1 MNSTTVKKGGMP
13 MQFETLAT
21 GYGLL
26 EGPRTDDQNR
36 LYYSDVRGGGVF
48 RRNPDGRIET
58 LIPERKFV
66 GGIALNA
73 NGGMLVTGKTLAQ
86 WNEQTGQLKDIFAE
100 WDGKPLFG
108 INDLTMDDQESVW
121 CGTFGIDIHSFDF
134 KSTPAP
140 GSLFRIDPPGKIT
153 KLWEGVE
160 VTNGLGFSPDR
171 KLLYHSDSTT
181 KSVWAY
187 DVRPDR
193 TVSPRQLFAKL
204 PEGMP
209 DGLTI
214 DAEGGVWV
222 AVVAGPGEIVRFKPN
237 GTVDRRVKVPAKT
250 VTSVAFGGPDMRDL
264 YVVTANNDNRELKG
278 TVFRT
283 RSDIPGLPVPKA
295 RF

>member
-1 MNSTTVKKGGMP
+1 

-26 EGPRTDDQNR
+26 EGPRTDEQNR
-36 LYYSDVRGGGVF
+36 LYYSDIRGGGVF

-73 NGGMLVTGKTLAQ
+73 HGGILVTGKSLAQ

-100 WDGKPLFG
+100 WEGKQLFG
-108 INDLTMDDQESVW
+108 INDLTIDDQGSIW
-121 CGTFGIDIHSFDF
+121 LGTFGMDIHTFDF
-134 KSTPAP
+134 KSTPTP
-140 GSLFRIDPPGKIT
+140 GSLYRVDPPGKIT
-153 KLWEGVE
+153 KLWEGIE

-171 KLLYHSDSTT
+171 KLLYHSDSIT

-187 DVRPDR
+187 DVHSDR
-193 TVSPRQLFAKL
+193 TVSPRKLFAKL

-222 AVVAGPGEIVRFKPN
+222 AVVAGPGEIVRFKPDS
-237 GTVDRRVKVPAKT
+237 TLDKRVKVPAKT
-250 VTSVAFGGPDMRDL
+250 VTSIAFGGPDWRDL

-283 RSDIPGLPVPKA
+283 HSDIPGLPVPKA
-295 RF
+295 KF

>member
-1 MNSTTVKKGGMP
+1 

-26 EGPRTDDQNR
+26 EGPRIDEQNR
-36 LYYSDVRGGGVF
+36 LYYSDARGGGVF
-48 RRNPDGRIET
+48 RRSPNGTIET
-58 LIPERKFV
+58 LIPGRKSV
-66 GGIALNA
+66 GGIALNE
-73 NGGMLVTGKTLAQ
+73 GGGLLVSGATLAR
-86 WNEQTGQLKDIFAE
+86 WDEKSGQLIDLFAQWE
-100 WDGKPLFG
+100 GKPLFG
-108 INDLTMDDQESVW
+108 MNDLTIDDQGSIW
-121 CGTFGIDIHSFDF
+121 GGTFGVDINKFDF

-153 KLWEGVE
+153 KLWEGIE

-181 KSVWAY
+181 KAVWVH

-193 TVSPRQLFAKL
+193 TVGDRRVFARL

-209 DGLTI
+209 DGLTV
-214 DAEGGVWV
+214 DAEGGVW
-222 AVVAGPGEIVRFKPN
+222 AAMVAGSGEIVRFKSD
-237 GTVDRRVKVPAKT
+237 GTLDQRIKVPAKT
-250 VTSVAFGGPDMRDL
+250 VTSLAFGGPDMRDL
-264 YVVTANNDNRELKG
+264 YVVTANNDNRDLKG

-283 RSDIPGLPVPKA
+283 RSEIAGLPVPKA

>member
-1 MNSTTVKKGGMP
+1 

-58 LIPERKFV
+58 LIPDRKSV
-66 GGIALNA
+66 GGIALNEK
-73 NGGMLVTGKTLAQ
+73 GGLIVTGQTLAQ
-86 WNEQTGQLKDIFAE
+86 WNEQTGQLRDLFASWE
-100 WDGKPLFG
+100 GKPLFG
-108 INDLTMDDQESVW
+108 LNDLTIDDMGSIW
-121 CGTFGIDIHSFDF
+121 AGTFGCDINKFDF
-134 KSTPAP
+134 KSTPPP
-140 GSLFRIDPPGKIT
+140 GSLFRIDPSGAVT

-171 KLLYHSDSTT
+171 KLLYHCDSTT
-181 KSVWAY
+181 KAVWAY
-187 DVRPDR
+187 DVHPDR
-193 TVSPRQLFAKL
+193 TVSPRHEFARL

-209 DGLTI
+209 DGMTV
-214 DAEGGVWV
+214 DVEGGVWV
-222 AVVAGPGEIVRFKPN
+222 AVVAGPGEIVRFKAN
-237 GTVDRRVKVPAKT
+237 GTLDRRIKVPAKT
-250 VTSVAFGGPDMRDL
+250 ITSIAFGGPDMSDL
-264 YVVTANNDNRELKG
+264 YVVTANNDQRDLKG

-295 RF
+295 KF

>member
-1 MNSTTVKKGGMP
+1 

-26 EGPRTDDQNR
+26 EGPRTDEQNR
-36 LYYSDVRGGGVF
+36 LYYSDIRGGGVF

-66 GGIALNA
+66 GGIALNT
-73 NGGMLVTGKTLAQ
+73 NGGILVSGKSLAQ

-100 WDGKPLFG
+100 WEGKPLFG
-108 INDLTMDDQESVW
+108 INDLTIDDQGSIW
-121 CGTFGIDIHSFDF
+121 LGTFGMDIHTFDF
-134 KSTPAP
+134 KSTPTP
-140 GSLFRIDPPGKIT
+140 GSLYRVDPPGKIT

-187 DVRPDR
+187 DVHADR
-193 TVSPRQLFAKL
+193 TVSPRKLFAKL

-237 GTVDRRVKVPAKT
+237 GTLDKRIKIPAKT
-250 VTSVAFGGPDMRDL
+250 VTSLAFGGPDWRDL

>member
-1 MNSTTVKKGGMP
+1 

-36 LYYSDVRGGGVF
+36 LYYSDVRSGGVY
-48 RRNPDGRIET
+48 RRSPDGRIET
-58 LIPERKFV
+58 LISDRKFV
-66 GGIALNA
+66 GGIALNTS
-73 NGGMLVTGKTLAQ
+73 GGMLVTGKSLAQ
-86 WNEQTGQLKDIFAE
+86 WNEQTGQLTDIFAE
-100 WDGKPLFG
+100 WEGKPLFG
-108 INDLTMDDQESVW
+108 MNDLTIDDQGSIW
-121 CGTFGIDIHSFDF
+121 GGTFGIDIHSFDF

-153 KLWEGVE
+153 KLWEGIE

-181 KSVWAY
+181 KAVWAY

-222 AVVAGPGEIVRFKPN
+222 AVVAGTGEIVRFKPN
-237 GTVDRRVKVPAKT
+237 GTVDQRVKVPAKT
-250 VTSVAFGGPDMRDL
+250 VTSIAFGGPDMRDL